1 MVVCGDRPPRLSRAE
16 SLALCS
22 ACEVSMESDW
32 RGSDRRSDQ
41 RLRVCAFCQRGART
55 ASHHVRALGHQRA
68 VRAELLQQRLQR
80 RQRRTA
86 NVNNSSRHWRNAGTF
101 NVRDAGRV
109 TERILC
115 RRFSTQSRWGSS
127 PSLSAAA
134 EMRMSCGAPELE
146 ATTLPLCGSSGRCT
160 E

>member
-1 MVVCGDRPPRLSRAE
+1 
-16 SLALCS
+16 
-22 ACEVSMESDW
+22 
-32 RGSDRRSDQ
+32 
-41 RLRVCAFCQRGART
+41 
-55 ASHHVRALGHQRA
+55 
-68 VRAELLQQRLQR
+68 
-80 RQRRTA
+80 
-86 NVNNSSRHWRNAGTF
+86 
-101 NVRDAGRV
+101 VRDAGRV

-115 RRFSTQSRWGSS
+115 RRFSTQSRWGSP